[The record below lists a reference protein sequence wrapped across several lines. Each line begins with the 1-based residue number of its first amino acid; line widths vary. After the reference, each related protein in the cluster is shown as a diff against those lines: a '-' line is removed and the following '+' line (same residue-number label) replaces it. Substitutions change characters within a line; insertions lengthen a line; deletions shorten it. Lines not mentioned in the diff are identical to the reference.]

1 MSAASLNDLVS
12 SRQQR
17 FRDGEAEGLGGLEVD
32 DKLKLGRLQ
41 DRQVGGLSAIENF
54 AGIDASL
61 TKTVCDVR
69 SVAHQPAG
77 YDEITDRIRRRNT
90 LARRQAGNL
99 HAAAGKDASAATK
112 RASGRS
118 RARPAKAASISPL
131 VLALKAW
138 ICSPM
143 TRAAS
148 CTRKLT

>member
-61 TKTVCDVR
+61 TKTVRDVR

-90 LARRQAGNL
+90 LARRQARNL
-99 HAAAGKDASAATK
+99 HAAAGKECVGCDEEGIGALASKAGK
-112 RASGRS
+112 GR
-118 RARPAKAASISPL
+118 ID
-131 VLALKAW
+131 LA
-138 ICSPM
+138 
-143 TRAAS
+143 TRAGVEDMD
-148 CTRKLT
+148 L